1 MPKVSVICTNYNKGK
16 WIADAIDSFL
26 RQKTNFEFEIILVD
40 DCSTDESVDII
51 RNYGQRYPDKI
62 RTFFNSENQGIAKT
76 WVAICKEARGQYIAR
91 CDGDDYW
98 IDDEK
103 LQKQVDLL
111 ETTPN
116 SKWSNTEFDMVDS
129 FGRTT
134 QADVFKNQVIPLL
147 TSYEEMLVLKGMTMA
162 STWLVDTEL
171 MREVNDLIDVNTADD
186 TFNIQLE
193 LFRRTTLSFLP
204 DSTTVYRMDPESDSR
219 TQDDAK
225 LQRRFERLL
234 QTQLEYLEKYPC
246 DYQRAL
252 ELLLK
257 QDNRFEIA
265 LSQKSNLVSQVDKQ
279 YVTIY
284 FSGDDEEFSQE
295 RVLEIPMK
303 YQDSFSFDLPEDT
316 ARLRIDLS
324 EIESFYKRVSLVAND
339 YQTEILPSLTNGK
352 LVGDYVFFNQP
363 DPQLIYDISKIEKKD
378 FTLNYS
384 MFNVDN
390 ITSNDFVAK
399 LLAKDLFKVSQE
411 LKELSSYKVQFE
423 IASQERLH
431 YKQALEEMVV
441 RYNLV
446 THSRRWMI
454 PTKIIN
460 FFRRRK

>member
-1 MPKVSVICTNYNKGK
+1 M
-16 WIADAIDSFL
+16 ID
-26 RQKTNFEFEIILVD
+26 
-40 DCSTDESVDII
+40 
-51 RNYGQRYPDKI
+51 
-62 RTFFNSENQGIAKT
+62 
-76 WVAICKEARGQYIAR
+76 
-91 CDGDDYW
+91 
-98 IDDEK
+98 
-103 LQKQVDLL
+103 
-111 ETTPN
+111 
-116 SKWSNTEFDMVDS
+116 
-129 FGRTT
+129 
-134 QADVFKNQVIPLL
+134 
-147 TSYEEMLVLKGMTMA
+147 SYEEMLVLKGMTMA
-162 STWLVDTEL
+162 STWLVDTDL

-204 DSTTVYRMDPESDSR
+204 DSTTVYRMNPESDSR

-316 ARLRIDLS
+316 VRLRIDLS

-352 LVGDYVFFNQP
+352 LVGDYVFFNHP

>member
-26 RQKTNFEFEIILVD
+26 RQKTSFEFEIILVD
-40 DCSTDESVDII
+40 DCSTDESIDII

-171 MREVNDLIDVNTADD
+171 MHEVNDLIDINTADD

-219 TQDDAK
+219 TQNDAK
-225 LQRRFERLL
+225 LQQRFERLL

-363 DPQLIYDISKIEKKD
+363 DPQLIYDISKIRKKD

>member
-40 DCSTDESVDII
+40 DCSTDESIDII

-171 MREVNDLIDVNTADD
+171 MHEVNDLIDINTADD

-219 TQDDAK
+219 TQDDAR

-363 DPQLIYDISKIEKKD
+363 DPQLIYDISKIRKKD

-399 LLAKDLFKVSQE
+399 LLANDLFKVSQE
-411 LKELSSYKVQFE
+411 LKELSSYKIQFE

>member
-26 RQKTNFEFEIILVD
+26 RQKTSFEFEIILVD
-40 DCSTDESVDII
+40 DCSTDESIDII

-171 MREVNDLIDVNTADD
+171 MHEVNDLIDINTADD

-219 TQDDAK
+219 TQDDAR

-363 DPQLIYDISKIEKKD
+363 DPQLIYDISKIRKKD

-446 THSRRWMI
+446 THSRRWTI

>member
-193 LFRRTTLSFLP
+193 LFRRTTLSFLS

-316 ARLRIDLS
+316 VWLRIDLS

-363 DPQLIYDISKIEKKD
+363 DPQLIYDISKIRKKD

-399 LLAKDLFKVSQE
+399 LLANDLFKVSQE
-411 LKELSSYKVQFE
+411 LKELSSYKIQFE
-423 IASQERLH
+423 IVNQERLH
-431 YKQALEEMVV
+431 YKRALEEMVV
-441 RYNLV
+441 RYDLV

>member
-26 RQKTNFEFEIILVD
+26 RQKTSFEFEIILVD
-40 DCSTDESVDII
+40 DCSTDESIDII

-171 MREVNDLIDVNTADD
+171 MHEVNDLIDINTADD

-219 TQDDAK
+219 TQDDAR

-441 RYNLV
+441 RDNLV

>member
-162 STWLVDTEL
+162 STWLVDTDL

-204 DSTTVYRMDPESDSR
+204 DSTTVYRMNPESDSR

>member
-162 STWLVDTEL
+162 STWLVDTDL

-204 DSTTVYRMDPESDSR
+204 DSTTVYRMNPESDSR

-352 LVGDYVFFNQP
+352 LVGDYVFFNHP

>member
-26 RQKTNFEFEIILVD
+26 RQKTSFEFEIILVD
-40 DCSTDESVDII
+40 DCSTDESIDII

-171 MREVNDLIDVNTADD
+171 MHEVNDLIDINTADD

-219 TQDDAK
+219 TQDDAR

-324 EIESFYKRVSLVAND
+324 EIESFCKRVSLVAND

-363 DPQLIYDISKIEKKD
+363 DPQLIYDISKIRKKD

-446 THSRRWMI
+446 THSRRWTI

>member
-116 SKWSNTEFDMVDS
+116 SKWSNTEFDIVDS

-171 MREVNDLIDVNTADD
+171 MHEVNDLIDINTADD

-219 TQDDAK
+219 TQDDAR

>member
-162 STWLVDTEL
+162 STWLVDTDL

-204 DSTTVYRMDPESDSR
+204 DSTTVYRMNPESDSR

-316 ARLRIDLS
+316 VQLRIDLS

-352 LVGDYVFFNQP
+352 LVGDYVFFNHP